1 MQIVC
6 AAEYDEQLELS
17 PLDQGHFASEME
29 EEKSATGLMCPDQE
43 CEREMKA
50 VNTCDVF
57 FFFFCSFPFII
68 GYYLFMFNYYIE

>member
-57 FFFFCSFPFII
+57 CFFLFVSF
-68 GYYLFMFNYYIE
+68 YYWLLLIYV

>member
-6 AAEYDEQLELS
+6 AAEDDEQLELS

-50 VNTCDVF
+50 VNTCD
-57 FFFFCSFPFII
+57 FFFCSFSFII